1 MKRIIVFL
9 GLLAMPW
16 LASSQTLS
24 NKEEYCSVPCR
35 TLKNALIFKNEC
47 ELVKGQLVVAR
58 DSISILNNITSRQ
71 DSLLTNRENV
81 IFLQRENEVR
91 YLEMIE
97 NKDKI
102 IGVKDKQIKQE
113 KIKALAGW
121 AVAVLNTTFLVI
133 KLI

>member
-1 MKRIIVFL
+1 
-9 GLLAMPW
+9 MPW

-58 DSISILNNITSRQ
+58 DSVYILSNVVVKQ
-71 DSLLTNRENV
+71 DSLISTQDSIISLYK
-81 IFLQRENEVR
+81 ENEGH
-91 YLEMIE
+91 Y
-97 NKDKI
+97 
-102 IGVKDKQIKQE
+102 IGMLDIKNEVILIKDKQIRQE
-113 KIKALAGW
+113 KIKTITGW
-121 AVAVLNTTFLVI
+121 AVAILNTTFLVI

>member
-1 MKRIIVFL
+1 
-9 GLLAMPW
+9 MPW

-71 DSLLTNRENV
+71 DSLLTNKESV

-91 YLEMIE
+91 YIGIIE
-97 NKDKI
+97 NKNKI
-102 IGVKDKQIKQE
+102 IEVKDKQIKQA
-113 KIKALAGW
+113 KIKTLTGW
-121 AVAVLNTTFLVI
+121 VVATVTTTLLVI
-133 KLI
+133 KLL

>member
-1 MKRIIVFL
+1 
-9 GLLAMPW
+9 MPW

-24 NKEEYCSVPCR
+24 NEEYCTVPCR
-35 TLKNALIFKNEC
+35 TLKNALLVKADRDF
-47 ELVKGQLVVAR
+47 VKGQLVVAR
-58 DSISILNNITSRQ
+58 DSISILNTIVSRQ
-71 DSLLTNRENV
+71 DSLLNVKEDV
-81 IFLQRENEVR
+81 IFLHRENEVR
-91 YLEMIE
+91 YLEMLD

-102 IGVKDKQIKQE
+102 VGLKDKQIKQE

>member
-1 MKRIIVFL
+1 
-9 GLLAMPW
+9 MPW
-16 LASSQTLS
+16 LANSQTLS
-24 NKEEYCSVPCR
+24 TEEYCTVPCR

-47 ELVKGQLVVAR
+47 ELIKSQLVVAR
-58 DSISILNNITSRQ
+58 DSISILNNIVSRQ
-71 DSLLTNRENV
+71 DSLLTNKENV

-102 IGVKDKQIKQE
+102 IEVKDKQIKQE
-113 KIKALAGW
+113 KFKTLAGW
-121 AVAVLNTTFLVI
+121 AVAILNTTFLVI

>member
-1 MKRIIVFL
+1 
-9 GLLAMPW
+9 MPW

-81 IFLQRENEVR
+81 IFHQRENEVR

-113 KIKALAGW
+113 KLKALAGW

>member
-1 MKRIIVFL
+1 
-9 GLLAMPW
+9 MPW

-35 TLKNALIFKNEC
+35 TLKNALTFKNEC

-58 DSISILNNITSRQ
+58 DSVYILSNVVAKQDKLVTTQ
-71 DSLLTNRENV
+71 DSIIT
-81 IFLQRENEVR
+81 LQRDNEVR
-91 YLEMIE
+91 YLEMLD
-97 NKDKI
+97 NKEQI
-102 IGVKDKQIKQE
+102 IKVKDKQIKQE

-121 AVAVLNTTFLVI
+121 AVAILNTTFLVI

>member
-1 MKRIIVFL
+1 
-9 GLLAMPW
+9 MPW

-58 DSISILNNITSRQ
+58 DSVYILSNIVAKQ
-71 DSLLTNRENV
+71 DSLAVTQDSIISLYK
-81 IFLQRENEVR
+81 ENEGH
-91 YLEMIE
+91 Y
-97 NKDKI
+97 
-102 IGVKDKQIKQE
+102 IGMLDIKNEVILIKDKQIRQE
-113 KIKALAGW
+113 KVKALAGW
-121 AVAVLNTTFLVI
+121 AVAILNTTFLVI

>member
-1 MKRIIVFL
+1 
-9 GLLAMPW
+9 MPW

-24 NKEEYCSVPCR
+24 SEEYCSVPCR
-35 TLKNALIFKNEC
+35 TLKNAL
-47 ELVKGQLVVAR
+47 LVKADRDFIKGQLVIAR
-58 DSISILNNITSRQ
+58 DSISILNTIVSRQ
-71 DSLLTNRENV
+71 DSLLDTKEAI
-81 IFLQRENEVR
+81 IFHHRENEIR

>member
-1 MKRIIVFL
+1 
-9 GLLAMPW
+9 MPW

-24 NKEEYCSVPCR
+24 NEEYCSVPCR
-35 TLKNALIFKNEC
+35 TLKNAL
-47 ELVKGQLVVAR
+47 LVKADRDFIKGQLVISR
-58 DSISILNNITSRQ
+58 DSISILNTIVSRQ
-71 DSLLTNRENV
+71 DSLLDTKEAV
-81 IFLQRENEVR
+81 IFLHRENEVR

-121 AVAVLNTTFLVI
+121 VVAALNTTFLVI

>member
-1 MKRIIVFL
+1 
-9 GLLAMPW
+9 MPW

-58 DSISILNNITSRQ
+58 DSISILNDITSKQ
-71 DSLLTNRENV
+71 DSLISAKESI

-97 NKDKI
+97 NKDKV

-121 AVAVLNTTFLVI
+121 AVAILNTTFLVI

>member
-1 MKRIIVFL
+1 
-9 GLLAMPW
+9 MPW

-58 DSISILNNITSRQ
+58 DSIFILNNITSRQ
-71 DSLLTNRENV
+71 DSLISAKENV

-91 YLEMIE
+91 YIGIIE
-97 NKDKI
+97 NKNKI
-102 IGVKDKQIKQE
+102 IEVKDKQIKQA
-113 KIKALAGW
+113 KIKTLTGW
-121 AVAVLNTTFLVI
+121 VVATVTTTLLVI
-133 KLI
+133 KLL

>member
-1 MKRIIVFL
+1 
-9 GLLAMPW
+9 MPW

-58 DSISILNNITSRQ
+58 DSISILNNIVSRQ

-91 YLEMIE
+91 YLEIIE

-102 IGVKDKQIKQE
+102 IEVKDKQIKQE
-113 KIKALAGW
+113 KLKALAGW

>member
-1 MKRIIVFL
+1 
-9 GLLAMPW
+9 MPW

-71 DSLLTNRENV
+71 DSLISAKESI
-81 IFLQRENEVR
+81 IFYQRENEVR
-91 YLEMIE
+91 YIGIIE
-97 NKDKI
+97 NKNKI
-102 IGVKDKQIKQE
+102 IEVKDKQIKQA
-113 KIKALAGW
+113 KIKTLTGW
-121 AVAVLNTTFLVI
+121 VVATVTTTLLVI
-133 KLI
+133 KLL

>member
-1 MKRIIVFL
+1 
-9 GLLAMPW
+9 MPW

-91 YLEMIE
+91 YLEIIE

-102 IGVKDKQIKQE
+102 IEVKDKQIKQE
-113 KIKALAGW
+113 KLKALAGW

-133 KLI
+133 KLIWVIRI

>member
-1 MKRIIVFL
+1 
-9 GLLAMPW
+9 MPW

-71 DSLLTNRENV
+71 DSLISTKESI
-81 IFLQRENEVR
+81 IFIQRENEVR
-91 YLEMIE
+91 YIGIIE
-97 NKDKI
+97 NKNKI
-102 IGVKDKQIKQE
+102 IEVKDKQIKQA
-113 KIKALAGW
+113 KIKTLTGW
-121 AVAVLNTTFLVI
+121 VVATVTTTLLVI
-133 KLI
+133 KLL

>member
-1 MKRIIVFL
+1 
-9 GLLAMPW
+9 MPW

-58 DSISILNNITSRQ
+58 DSISILNNIISRQ

-81 IFLQRENEVR
+81 IFHQRENEVR

-102 IGVKDKQIKQE
+102 IEVKDKQIKQE
-113 KIKALAGW
+113 KLKALAGW

>member
-1 MKRIIVFL
+1 
-9 GLLAMPW
+9 MPW

-58 DSISILNNITSRQ
+58 DSVYILSNVVVKQ
-71 DSLLTNRENV
+71 DSLISTQDSIISLYK
-81 IFLQRENEVR
+81 ENEGH
-91 YLEMIE
+91 Y
-97 NKDKI
+97 
-102 IGVKDKQIKQE
+102 IGMLDIKNEVILIKDKQIRQE
-113 KIKALAGW
+113 KIKAITGW
-121 AVAVLNTTFLVI
+121 AVAILNTTFLVI

>member
-1 MKRIIVFL
+1 
-9 GLLAMPW
+9 MPW

-58 DSISILNNITSRQ
+58 DSISILNNIVSRQ

>member
-1 MKRIIVFL
+1 
-9 GLLAMPW
+9 MPW

-47 ELVKGQLVVAR
+47 ELVKGQLVIAR

-71 DSLLTNRENV
+71 DSLISAKENV

-91 YLEMIE
+91 YIGIIE
-97 NKDKI
+97 NKNKI
-102 IGVKDKQIKQE
+102 IEVKDKQIKQA
-113 KIKALAGW
+113 KVKTLTGW
-121 AVAVLNTTFLVI
+121 VVATITTTLLVI
-133 KLI
+133 KLL

>member
-1 MKRIIVFL
+1 
-9 GLLAMPW
+9 MPW

-102 IGVKDKQIKQE
+102 IEVKDKQIKQE
-113 KIKALAGW
+113 KLKALAGW

>member
-1 MKRIIVFL
+1 
-9 GLLAMPW
+9 MPW

-58 DSISILNNITSRQ
+58 DSISILNNITSKQ
-71 DSLLTNRENV
+71 DSLISAKESI

-97 NKDKI
+97 NKDKVI
-102 IGVKDKQIKQE
+102 EVKDKQIKQE
-113 KIKALAGW
+113 KLKALAGW